1 MDVGGMDLTE
11 QLVATLRNFMRDTA
25 KKLAVLILD
34 SNRKGIV
41 QIAFIVLDGDLF
53 QIGDQLRVC
62 LTLGCIH
69 G

>member
-41 QIAFIVLDGDLF
+41 QLPLSCWMVIFSRLEISCGYA
-53 QIGDQLRVC
+53 
-62 LTLGCIH
+62 
-69 G
+69 